1 MSATTL
7 AGGKYARELKQV
19 EGIVKKSM
27 EGASGRLKAML
38 DYLAQGSGKMLRPRL
53 LILAAGLFKDKFSAR
68 ERAELV
74 HAAAAVE
81 LIHTA
86 SLVHDDIIDGA
97 ARRRG
102 QVALH
107 RRWGEGNAVQAGDYL
122 LAAAFKLLSVK
133 VRVPGLLPLLA
144 ETVRAMC
151 RGELEQM
158 KHAFDW
164 QMTEKEYFR
173 LNYLKTGQLLAACC
187 EAGGRVMNASP
198 EELAAL
204 RRYGAH
210 LGQEFQLM
218 DDLLDY
224 AASSAALGKP
234 AGSDLS
240 QGVVTLPLIRLLQQE
255 ASYRFLLNK
264 AGKVK
269 PLPRKLTRILREA
282 IAESGA
288 LDYCY
293 RRAVRFRAA
302 ALEALLPFKKGEA
315 RRLLA
320 EAAFAV
326 TRQAVLL
333 TGHRL

>member
-1 MSATTL
+1 
-7 AGGKYARELKQV
+7 
-19 EGIVKKSM
+19 M

-107 RRWGEGNAVQAGDYL
+107 RRWGRKRRAGGDYL

-151 RGELEQM
+151 RG
-158 KHAFDW
+158 
-164 QMTEKEYFR
+164 
-173 LNYLKTGQLLAACC
+173 
-187 EAGGRVMNASP
+187 AGA
-198 EELAAL
+198 
-204 RRYGAH
+204 
-210 LGQEFQLM
+210 
-218 DDLLDY
+218 D
-224 AASSAALGKP
+224 
-234 AGSDLS
+234 
-240 QGVVTLPLIRLLQQE
+240 
-255 ASYRFLLNK
+255 
-264 AGKVK
+264 
-269 PLPRKLTRILREA
+269 
-282 IAESGA
+282 
-288 LDYCY
+288 
-293 RRAVRFRAA
+293 
-302 ALEALLPFKKGEA
+302 EA
-315 RRLLA
+315 RL
-320 EAAFAV
+320 
-326 TRQAVLL
+326 
-333 TGHRL
+333 